1 MLHLKK
7 IDWSILPF
15 LLSVCVLTVISACV
29 QPSGPLGGQ
38 NLLVVGT
45 AVSSVRI
52 TLAQPTLATGEET
65 QATVVAT
72 SANGAVVG
80 GHADFSSQNPSIA
93 TVSSNGVVTALT
105 AGVSMIQATVASRAA
120 STIVTVKSPVS
131 AVAVVAVALDSS
143 SLAIGHSAN
152 ASATAKDSAG
162 NLITGQKVTWASA
175 SPTVATVSSTGT
187 VTAVT
192 AGSATIEAMVAGKS
206 GSASLNVITVPG
218 SSVLAFYDFND
229 GKPGPFNDWA
239 SPAVDYPA
247 DPTGSG
253 RGKVVRILYTG
264 YKADPASSDHNMEFD
279 TIHHYRYGET
289 LWFKGDVYMPSGVV
303 SGGPKDFNNQRKL
316 LDYFRVNNARLFL
329 TRETD
334 GTLHWV
340 AGDIMT
346 GVYVEDRYIGSTGVK
361 LLDDTWYTIEMKM
374 VTNSADGIRDGRLE
388 FYVNNPSSTPDFVV
402 SSGLGWIT
410 EKSGGTYF
418 NSFRFGTQLT
428 IHYPTDSVY
437 SEYRYWDNVSFSTT
451 RMGR

>member
-1 MLHLKK
+1 MLHFNK
-7 IDWSILPF
+7 IDWSTSLVV
-15 LLSVCVLTVISACV
+15 LSASVLSLIAACV
-29 QPSGPLGGQ
+29 QPSGPLGAP
-38 NLLVVGT
+38 NLVPTGT

-52 TLAQPTLATGEET
+52 SLAQPTLATGQTT

-72 SANGAVVG
+72 SADGSVVG
-80 GHADFSSQNPSIA
+80 GHADFSSQNPLIA

-105 AGVSMIQATVASRAA
+105 AGVSMIQATVSSRAA
-120 STIVTVKSPVS
+120 SATLTVQSPIS
-131 AVAVVAVALDSS
+131 PVAVVAVTLDST
-143 SLAIGHSAN
+143 SLTVGNSAK
-152 ASATAKDSAG
+152 ASASAKDSAG
-162 NLITGQKVTWASA
+162 NPILGLGITWASV

-192 AGSATIEAMVAGKS
+192 AGSATIQATVSGKA
-206 GSASLNVITVPG
+206 GSAALTVVQVPA
-218 SSVLAFYDFND
+218 STVLAFHDFND
-229 GKPGPFNDWA
+229 GKSGPFNDWA

-264 YKADPASSDHNMEFD
+264 YQADPASSDQNMEFD
-279 TIHHYRYGET
+279 TVHHYRYGET
-289 LWFKGDVYMPSGVV
+289 IWFKGDVYLPSAVV
-303 SGGPKDFNNQRKL
+303 SGGPQNANNQRKL
-316 LDYFRVNNARLFL
+316 LDYFRVNNARLFV

-346 GVYVEDRYIGSTGVK
+346 GVYVEDRYHGSTGIT
-361 LLDDTWYTIEMKM
+361 LSDDTWYTIEVKM
-374 VTNSADGIRDGRLE
+374 VTNSADGVRDGRLE
-388 FYVNNPSSTPDFVV
+388 FYVNNPSSTPNFVV

-428 IHYPTDSVY
+428 IHYPIDPVY
-437 SEYRYWDNVSFSTT
+437 SQYRYWDNVSFSAT
-451 RMGR
+451 RMGH